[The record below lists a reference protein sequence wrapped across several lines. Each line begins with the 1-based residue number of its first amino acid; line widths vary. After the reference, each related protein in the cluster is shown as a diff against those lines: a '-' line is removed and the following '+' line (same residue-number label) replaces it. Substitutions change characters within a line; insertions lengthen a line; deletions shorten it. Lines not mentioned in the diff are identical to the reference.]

1 MIIYCKRCTMGCEL
15 KVNEYEGNI
24 SVEGNLC
31 KKGATYGK
39 EEFVKGKRVLTFKI
53 PIKYGYFD
61 KVHVKTSGKIS
72 KELWENVYDLVYSLE
87 LEAPIEF
94 GEVIVENILGT
105 GIKLISERKI
115 DKES

>member
-15 KVNEYEGNI
+15 KVKDYEGNI

-31 KKGATYGK
+31 KKGTAYGK
-39 EEFVKGKRVLTFKI
+39 EEFAKGKRVLAFKI
-53 PIKYGYFD
+53 PIKMGYFD
-61 KVHVKTSGKIS
+61 KIHVKTSDEIS
-72 KELWENVYDLVYSLE
+72 KELWDKVYDLVYSLE

-94 GEVIVENILGT
+94 GEVIIQNILGT
-105 GIKLISERKI
+105 GIKLVSERKI